1 MLTFESPFYEIK
13 GVVVLRDHAV
23 PTMFHYLAGP
33 PRLTRSDDGR
43 PNLLL
48 LKYRHAL
55 DAMASTTP
63 LVREQLGGGFLLF
76 GVDCGLSEEVKEEII
91 RELQSRVP
99 PDAGPISLVPVL
111 YTKGTVNV
119 IALDAQ
125 RPAAA
130 APTDDPE
137 THSTFVRGILGVATP
152 SLLQDQR
159 AIFSLALSPDGVALL
174 EDAYQSELSPIGVMY
189 ELEFSGLRP
198 AIAIKATVDKKRV
211 YEQLKLGLHIGVG
224 SVSGDGS
231 TPAEGQPAQPTPP
244 GQPATPPAT
253 PPAAPPVAGQPTPP
267 APPGQQPAPP
277 PRPTTPGQPSTP
289 PGQPTMPGERS
300 TPPAQPGAPAQPKS
314 RTEVAVSADLSYAV
328 EKLKQSGAITIEIV
342 RQQEGKSVEE
352 MEKTAMTL
360 LKESIL
366 NEFFKPAM
374 SNVPSPSA
382 ATNAASALAAANQ
395 VMATTPETNRGKAG
409 AGTKVEVGFQL
420 QMKREEEL
428 QTAVFDYSVV
438 APETRTHAPNGFFS
452 ALIGATEKAEH
463 IREIDLDDEFFKI
476 LDVEVSTTADFGA
489 LDLKSIVVELQYGG
503 TIEAPRVTGSATF
516 LPDAVKPRRF
526 QAFRD
531 LDDFSYR
538 YRVSYKFGQAERIAA
553 QRQDYQTP
561 WRTTTSRALVVHPP
575 DDVAML
581 RVFLEPGIVD
591 WDVVDRVETHLAY
604 ADPGNRF
611 RAERTYLLDASSTR
625 QEWLVRLSNPAHHA
639 YDVRHVWHLKDHS
652 EVPGPVETRRGAPL
666 FVGDPFVDRLPIVI
680 HPQVDPASVLRV
692 EVELHY
698 EDVANRFEVRKNI
711 ELSGPGFKQTP
722 VSIPIMD
729 SSQRQYTYR
738 VILIKANGG
747 AENQHPRRTDQ
758 LSIIVTE
765 GGIYLDVDVRVFGNM
780 TQSQVDAL
788 QVDLRSEPLDGERHR
803 VESLLF
809 EPGAPPKAVQRLLLR
824 ADRPQQF
831 EYRTTLFTAE
841 REPIE
846 SDWTVH
852 EKEILPLQ
860 LSRLLAAA

>member
-1 MLTFESPFYEIK
+1 MLTFESPFYEFK
-13 GVVVLRDHAV
+13 GVVVFRDHAAK
-23 PTMFHYLAGP
+23 TMFHYLAGP
-33 PRLTRSDDGR
+33 PRLTRDDDGR

-63 LVREQLGGGFLLF
+63 RVREQLGGGFLLF
-76 GVDCGLSEEVKEEII
+76 GVDCGLPDDVRAEIV
-91 RELQSRVP
+91 RELESRVP
-99 PDAGPISLVPVL
+99 PDAGPISLAPVL

-119 IALDAQ
+119 VALDAQ
-125 RPAAA
+125 RPETG
-130 APTDDPE
+130 APTGDPE
-137 THSTFVRGILGVATP
+137 THSKFVRGILGVATP

-224 SVSGDGS
+224 SVSGEDAAS
-231 TPAEGQPAQPTPP
+231 TPAVAPPAQPTPP
-244 GQPATPPAT
+244 GQPVTPL
-253 PPAAPPVAGQPTPP
+253 VVGQP
-267 APPGQQPAPP
+267 APPGQQP
-277 PRPTTPGQPSTP
+277 
-289 PGQPTMPGERS
+289 
-300 TPPAQPGAPAQPKS
+300 TPPAQPTVPGQQPTPAAQPAPPAQPVPGNRPATDPAGKK

-374 SNVPSPSA
+374 TNVPSPSA
-382 ATNAASALAAANQ
+382 ASSAASAMAAANQ
-395 VMATTPETNRGKAG
+395 VMATTPQTNAGRAG
-409 AGTKVEVGFQL
+409 AGTKVEIGFQL

-452 ALIGATEKAEH
+452 ALIGSTEKTNH

-476 LDVEVSTTADFGA
+476 LDVEVSTTADFAA

-503 TIEAPRVTGSATF
+503 TIEVPRVTGSATF
-516 LPDAVKPRRF
+516 LPDDAKPRRF

-531 LDDFSYR
+531 DDDFSYR

-553 QRQDYQTP
+553 QRQDYETP

-581 RVFLEPGIVD
+581 RVFVEPGIVD
-591 WDVVDRVETHLAY
+591 WDVVDRVETQLAY

-611 RAERTYLLDASSTR
+611 RAERTYLLNASSTR
-625 QEWLVRLSNPAHHA
+625 QEWLVRQSNPAQSA

-652 EVPGPVETRRGAPL
+652 EVMGLVETRRGAQL

-711 ELSGPGFKQTP
+711 ELSGPSFKQTP
-722 VSIPIMD
+722 VSIPIMN
-729 SSQRQYTYR
+729 SNQREYTYR

-747 AENQHPRRTDQ
+747 AENQHPQRTDQ

-765 GGIYLDVDVRVFGNM
+765 GGIYLDVNVVVFGNM
-780 TQSQVDAL
+780 TQSRVDAL

-809 EPGAPPKAVQRLLLR
+809 EPGATTKATQRLLLR

-831 EYRTTLFTAE
+831 EYRTTLFAAD

-860 LSRLLAAA
+860 LSRLLIAA